1 MVGTPVNTQYPLAL
15 PTLNGNSITVDLML
29 KEPTRITNYL
39 SDITLQNFWADRV
52 FSAAGGVSGGALLY
66 SQLMANDLYTDRDI
80 QNVEPGGEF
89 PIVTT
94 SRPEPKLA
102 VVEKFGGK
110 FPVTDEARDRNDP
123 ILLQQETQKLGFTM
137 NRGIHRRAIATL
149 DASITAI
156 GSDVQMVGTSWAD
169 AAALTLTTTNN
180 AALPAADFA
189 KTQLKA
195 DTFELG
201 GSFNLWIV
209 NPQEYYNFQ
218 VIYGDRAAAMLAA
231 WNVDMIS
238 TNRVAAGEAY
248 VLVEGQVGQMRLEK
262 ALSTETWR
270 DPDVQSTWVQSDVRP
285 LYAVTNPYSCLKVTG
300 LAA

>member
-1 MVGTPVNTQYPLAL
+1 MVGTPVAPQYPLAL
-15 PTLNGNSITVDLML
+15 PTVSGNAITVDLML
-29 KEPTRITNYL
+29 KEPSRITNYL

-66 SQLMANDLYTDRDI
+66 SQLMANDLYTDRDV

-94 SRPEPKLA
+94 SRQEPKLA
-102 VVEKFGGK
+102 FVEKFGGK
-110 FPVTDEARDRNDP
+110 FTVTDEARDRNDP
-123 ILLQQETQKLGFTM
+123 ILFQQESQKLGFTM

-149 DASITAI
+149 DASIASI
-156 GSDVQMVGTSWAD
+156 GADVQMVGTSWAD

-218 VIYGDRAAAMLAA
+218 VIYGDKAAAALAA

-248 VLVEGQVGQMRLEK
+248 VLAEGQVGQMRLEK
-262 ALSTETWR
+262 PLSTETWR
-270 DPDVQSTWVQSDVRP
+270 EEAIESSWVQSSVRP
-285 LYAVTNPYSCLKVTG
+285 LFAVTNPYSVLKVSG

>member
-1 MVGTPVNTQYPLAL
+1 MVGTPVAPQYPLDL
-15 PTLNGNSITVDLML
+15 PTVAGNKITVDLML
-29 KEPTRITNYL
+29 KEPSRITNYL
-39 SDITLQNFWADRV
+39 SDITLQNFWANRV
-52 FSAAGGVSGGALLY
+52 FSGAGGVSGGALLY
-66 SQLMANDLYTDRDI
+66 SQLMANDLYTDRDV

-94 SRPEPKLA
+94 SRQEPKLA

-110 FPVTDEARDRNDP
+110 FAVTDEARDRNDP
-123 ILLQQETQKLGFTM
+123 ILLQQESQKLGFTM

-149 DASITAI
+149 DASIAAI

-218 VIYGDRAAAMLAA
+218 VIYGDRASAMLAA

-270 DPDVQSTWVQSDVRP
+270 DPDIQSTWVQSDVRP
-285 LYAVTNPYSCLKVTG
+285 LFAVTNPYSVLKVTG